1 MKEMDDT
8 RISLAIK
15 TKLAEME
22 KNDEKDNDSGAE
34 FSPEDEITDFEDF
47 VVMTPKR
54 RTKPNVR
61 TMQSVAGKCKKSK
74 EIPTPNLKK
83 KDSWDQGNLDLP
95 VEGGEKKLANK
106 RCYVEL

>member
-1 MKEMDDT
+1 
-8 RISLAIK
+8 
-15 TKLAEME
+15 
-22 KNDEKDNDSGAE
+22 
-34 FSPEDEITDFEDF
+34 
-47 VVMTPKR
+47 
-54 RTKPNVR
+54 
-61 TMQSVAGKCKKSK
+61 MQSVAGKCKKSK